1 MQMGVRRSMFL
12 SPEPRTLNLSGA
24 QK

>member
-12 SPEPRTLNLSGA
+12 SPEPRTLNLSDA